1 MMERLKRL
9 FRTLHLQR
17 RSARLQ
23 RSQQQNLRMAQ
34 DLAKLHANYL
44 SLLKMNKEG
53 QLGITS
59 LAVIRHMTV
68 LLQLRDH
75 ESHQHGLRVARLAAL
90 LAHRMEIDRSYCAML
105 ELAAPLHDIGMLAL
119 SGETCAENSTRGFQ
133 RHTELGA
140 AILTSNDH
148 ILSIAA
154 MIARSHHEHFD
165 GSGYPDGLLGEN
177 IPLEARIV
185 AVADCFD
192 DLLHGLHGH
201 PKLTP
206 QEAFNEVFLH
216 YGTRYDPKVV
226 RALNLAMDEF
236 LAGLRTAPVPAP
248 KLMEVG

>member
-1 MMERLKRL
+1 MKRLKRL
-9 FRTLHLQR
+9 LRLLRLQR
-17 RSARLQ
+17 STARLQ
-23 RSQQQNLRMAQ
+23 RSQQQNLRMAE
-34 DLAKLHANYL
+34 DLAKLHANYR

-68 LLQLRDH
+68 LLQLRDPA
-75 ESHQHGLRVARLAAL
+75 SHQHGLRVARLAAL

-119 SGETCAENSTRGFQ
+119 SSQSYSDGSDAHAFQ

-140 AILTSNDH
+140 AILASDDH

-154 MIARSHHEHFD
+154 MIARAHHEHFD
-165 GSGYPDGLLGEN
+165 GSGYPDGLVGEN

-185 AVADCFD
+185 AVADHFD

-201 PKLTP
+201 PRMSA
-206 QEAFNEVFLH
+206 QEAFNEVFQH

-236 LAGLRTAPVPAP
+236 MDGLRTAPAQPE
-248 KLMEVG
+248 KLMEAG

>member
-1 MMERLKRL
+1 MKRIKRL
-9 FRTLHLQR
+9 FRTMYLQR
-17 RSARLQ
+17 QSMRLH

-44 SLLKMNKEG
+44 SLLRMNKEG

-68 LLQLRDH
+68 LLQLRDPA
-75 ESHQHGLRVARLAAL
+75 SHQHGLRVARLAAL
-90 LAHRMEIDRSYCAML
+90 LAHRMEIDRSYCSML

-119 SGETCAENSTRGFQ
+119 SSDSYSDGSDTRTFQ

-140 AILTSNDH
+140 AILTADDH

-165 GSGYPDGLLGEN
+165 GSGYPNGLLGEN

-185 AVADCFD
+185 AVADYFD

-201 PKLTP
+201 PRLNA

-236 LAGLRTAPVPAP
+236 MDGLRTSPVPAP
-248 KLMEVG
+248 QLMEAR